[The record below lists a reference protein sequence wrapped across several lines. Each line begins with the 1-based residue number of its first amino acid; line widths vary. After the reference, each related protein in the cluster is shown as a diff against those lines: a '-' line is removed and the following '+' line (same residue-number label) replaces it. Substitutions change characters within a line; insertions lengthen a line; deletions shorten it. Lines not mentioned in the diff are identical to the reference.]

1 MIPPSE
7 IRVSVDVGCYQH
19 SVAVGLPNGEL
30 LDEFDIKHDPTGF
43 SFFFNRIEAVQRR
56 FGSKVPVSVAME
68 GYNGHARPLDT
79 LVRLHEYR
87 LFNVNNLKLA
97 RFKEIF
103 PAAAKSDPIDA
114 RKGLELF
121 QLKEHLPLAKD
132 VLQEVAATP
141 AVNDKLKR
149 LMRRRRSLVDEKGR
163 VINRLQTDL
172 RAVCPDL
179 LAITRDV
186 ENKWFLNFLTHS
198 DDIGKLARLQIK
210 TIRSIRGVGDKY
222 TAIIQN
228 WQATAQ
234 FSHELPYVGPMILED
249 AQRVLGLVEDI
260 KRLETECQAL
270 MTNSEIASHI
280 NTIPGFAVVCASEMA
295 GEIGTIDRFTSE
307 ASLALYLG
315 MANLTHSSGKQRGS
329 RPPNQVN
336 QRAKAAMM
344 TGIDRHRKQVA
355 ESQRFYEKKRAEGKK
370 HNQAI
375 RALGRHLCRVIF
387 KMLKQNRDYE
397 IR

>member
-1 MIPPSE
+1 MTSPSE
-7 IRVSVDVGCYQH
+7 IHVSIDVGCYQH

-30 LDEFDIKHDPTGF
+30 LDEFDINHDPAGF
-43 SFFFNRIEAVQRR
+43 SFFFHRIEAIQRR
-56 FGSKVPVSVAME
+56 YGEVPVSVAME

-79 LVRLHEYR
+79 LVRLHDYR

-132 VLQEVAATP
+132 VLQEVAATSV
-141 AVNDKLKR
+141 VNDKLKR
-149 LMRRRRSLVDEKGR
+149 LTRRRRSLVNEKGR
-163 VINRLQTDL
+163 VISRLQTDL

-198 DDIGKLARLQIK
+198 DDLGKLTRLHVK
-210 TIRSIRGVGDKY
+210 TIRSIRGVGPKY

-234 FSHELPYVGPMILED
+234 FSHELSYVGPMILED
-249 AQRVLGLVEDI
+249 ARRVLSLVESI
-260 KRLETECQAL
+260 KRLEIECQTLMADSEMAL
-270 MTNSEIASHI
+270 HI
-280 NTIPGFAVVCASEMA
+280 DTIPGFAVVCASELA
-295 GEIGTIDRFTSE
+295 GEIGSIDRFASE

-315 MANLTHSSGKQRGS
+315 MANLTHSSGKQKGARA
-329 RPPNQVN
+329 PNQVN
-336 QRAKAAMM
+336 KRAKAAMM
-344 TGIDRHRKQVA
+344 TAIDRHRKQVP

-375 RALGRHLCRVIF
+375 RALGRHLCRVLF

-397 IR
+397 MR